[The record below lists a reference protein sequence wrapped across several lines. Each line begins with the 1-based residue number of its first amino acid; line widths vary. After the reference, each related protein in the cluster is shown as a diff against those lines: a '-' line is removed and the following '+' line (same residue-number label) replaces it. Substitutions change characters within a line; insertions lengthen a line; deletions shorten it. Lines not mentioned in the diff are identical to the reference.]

1 VSDFVSWM
9 QTFVSEKGLD
19 LDHRF
24 EMDGP
29 GGMVNSIPLSS
40 VVAATFQTCQSEQ
53 EIIRKHLISL
63 DFRNSDVM
71 EYFEK
76 LAGALAI

>member
-1 VSDFVSWM
+1 MGDFVSWM

-24 EMDGP
+24 EVDGP
-29 GGMVNSIPLSS
+29 GGLVNSISLSN
-40 VVAATFQTCQSEQ
+40 VVAATRQTCHSEQ
-53 EIIRKHLISL
+53 EVIRKHLVSI
-63 DFRNSDVM
+63 DFRNSNVM

>member
-1 VSDFVSWM
+1 MSDFASWI

-29 GGMVNSIPLSS
+29 SGMVNSIPLSN
-40 VVAATFQTCQSEQ
+40 VVAATIHTCQSEQ
-53 EIIRKHLISL
+53 ELIRKHLISL

-71 EYFEK
+71 DYFEK

>member
-1 VSDFVSWM
+1 MSDFVSWM

-24 EMDGP
+24 EMVGP
-29 GGMVNSIPLSS
+29 GCMVNSIPLSN
-40 VVAATFQTCQSEQ
+40 VVAATCQTCQSEQ
-53 EIIRKHLISL
+53 ALIRKHLVLL
-63 DFRNSDVM
+63 DFRNSNVM